1 MWTPCRPQSRPNA
14 VGVCTFSINSYNSV
28 AYFQM
33 VYALALILITGLFVS
48 SFEPDEGK
56 TKQTQRI
63 DNSTVGKVEKTL
75 KQGRERV
82 SPYLSWTSLS
92 SWTLQRDLT
101 LRVVRRISDLSN
113 ISTQFKIINSSFSL

>member
-1 MWTPCRPQSRPNA
+1 
-14 VGVCTFSINSYNSV
+14 
-28 AYFQM
+28 M

-63 DNSTVGKVEKTL
+63 DNSTVGKGEKTL

-82 SPYLSWTSLS
+82 LPYLSWTSL
-92 SWTLQRDLT
+92 WTLQRNLT
-101 LRVVRRISDLSN
+101 LRVVRRISDISN
-113 ISTQFKIINSSFSL
+113 IYTKFKIINSSLVCSHAQ

>member
-1 MWTPCRPQSRPNA
+1 MWTPAAQSRPNA

-48 SFEPDEGK
+48 SFELDEGK

-63 DNSTVGKVEKTL
+63 DSTVGVEKTL
-75 KQGRERV
+75 KQGKE
-82 SPYLSWTSLS
+82 SG
-92 SWTLQRDLT
+92 
-101 LRVVRRISDLSN
+101 
-113 ISTQFKIINSSFSL
+113 